1 MSLLGDAIVYVLILI
16 AVLAV
21 VAGIMY
27 GVARLWGPKPEESQ
41 TRASSAYEDSLGG
54 PRSSRRPAPAGPV
67 RPGPQAA
74 SVICVAAGPA

>member
-27 GVARLWGPKPEESQ
+27 AVARLWGPKPEESQ
-41 TRASSAYEDSLGG
+41 TRASSAYEDSLG
-54 PRSSRRPAPAGPV
+54 RAAPSGDGSGRAIAG
-67 RPGPQAA
+67 
-74 SVICVAAGPA
+74 